1 MANDLS
7 DETGLIYEA
16 REKWLNFTTV
26 PWLEN
31 ENFLPKFRGNFN
43 TITRSIFV
51 MNRRNIVCY
60 RISFSFKVLI
70 FSNFPTGRKIRSSRK
85 INRQNVA
92 KGRESRLRKRLEN
105 TDLAYN
111 FVYGSGNKRREVRR
125 TRHGGCMH
133 GTLKRASNSRN
144 IGYLV

>member
-1 MANDLS
+1 
-7 DETGLIYEA
+7 
-16 REKWLNFTTV
+16 
-26 PWLEN
+26 
-31 ENFLPKFRGNFN
+31 
-43 TITRSIFV
+43 
-51 MNRRNIVCY
+51 MNRRNIVSY

-111 FVYGSGNKRREVRR
+111 FVYGSSEAVTREGKFVE
-125 TRHGGCMH
+125 
-133 GTLKRASNSRN
+133 
-144 IGYLV
+144 LVTVAACLER